1 MNNGYSVF
9 QVGRAFSFNKTP
21 SKLKRAVSTVISPL
35 TSSAKLNRSQVQGH
49 LGTPGEHGMEY
60 RPEVSLTFHPSLLFS
75 IPAQYDSLSVER
87 CQRLSPGGSSVASAP
102 HTQLILGSR
111 VSPASSLVS
120 LNSDLSGAVMAAS
133 GSPGSYQARARQ
145 VSPYNYSGADTVSWA
160 CRAGGAVSASV
171 ENINK
176 LDTRSEVHIFTFR
189 NQCFFF
195 LFFLIKSSKI

>member
-60 RPEVSLTFHPSLLFS
+60 RPEVSLTLLPSLLFS
-75 IPAQYDSLSVER
+75 IPAQHDSLSMER
-87 CQRLSPGGSSVASAP
+87 CQRLSPGGSSVAS
-102 HTQLILGSR
+102 TQLILGSR

-176 LDTRSEVHIFTFR
+176 LDTRSEVHIITFR

-195 LFFLIKSSKI
+195 LFFSY